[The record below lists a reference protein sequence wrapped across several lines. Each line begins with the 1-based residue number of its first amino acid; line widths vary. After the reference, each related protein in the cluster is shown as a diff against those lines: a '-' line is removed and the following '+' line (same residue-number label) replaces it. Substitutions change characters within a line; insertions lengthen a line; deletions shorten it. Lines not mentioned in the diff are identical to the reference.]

1 MRRHIPGRR
10 ASRRCEPRPTPGA
23 PSGGAPIPAPVQFPV
38 VKDAVATVLD
48 PSSIR
53 WISFSHFEADE
64 CGALREWQTIAPD
77 SVAACSLVSKE
88 VSVDDVVALRP
99 SRAMADGECLETG
112 RFSFQFLRTPNVPHC
127 WDASL
132 LFEQTG
138 RTLFCSDLFH
148 QNGDVEPS
156 TSSDVVG
163 RFRQML
169 LDYEAGPFGG
179 YLQYSDTTGKVLA
192 QLADLAPETLAVMH
206 GSSFV
211 GDGRQA
217 LMDLS
222 VAMRETL
229 DGA

>member
-38 VKDAVATVLD
+38 VQDAVATVLD

-138 RTLFCSDLFH
+138 R
-148 QNGDVEPS
+148 NG
-156 TSSDVVG
+156 
-163 RFRQML
+163 
-169 LDYEAGPFGG
+169 
-179 YLQYSDTTGKVLA
+179 
-192 QLADLAPETLAVMH
+192 
-206 GSSFV
+206 
-211 GDGRQA
+211 
-217 LMDLS
+217 
-222 VAMRETL
+222 
-229 DGA
+229 